1 MLRARPRTPG
11 SAGKSLSGCISICF
25 TALVVHHFG
34 VVPFARATPACPE
47 DSMAWMA
54 AGWMLRTRRCS
65 PLDVRIPE
73 ISAILLA
80 TDWSLFPHNY
90 HVSGDPDDRNQR
102 RWPSA

>member
-25 TALVVHHFG
+25 TAVVVHHFG

-54 AGWMLRTRRCS
+54 ESAADGCPPVLGRWSSGWMDVAHEAVQPAGCPHPGDLCES
-65 PLDVRIPE
+65 P
-73 ISAILLA
+73 
-80 TDWSLFPHNY
+80 
-90 HVSGDPDDRNQR
+90 GDRLESVP
-102 RWPSA
+102 A